1 MTNQI
6 VPEEIIAIIR
16 KDVIASVQFWASEVT
31 LL

>member
-6 VPEEIIAIIR
+6 VPEEIITIIR
-16 KDVIASVQFWASEVT
+16 NDVVAIVQFWASEVT